1 VPSSK
6 QIDKLLSSFS
16 QLNLIH
22 ERDIYL
28 GQEIYHPRLLPK
40 KKRGAKKR
48 VFHSKLPISF
58 SSCMLYIVVDLLC
71 YRFACGVI
79 VWEKKK
85 NTMSFPMCHSEAIG
99 IVSCTVVG
107 FGKKSE
113 L

>member
-28 GQEIYHPRLLPK
+28 GQEIYHPK
-40 KKRGAKKR
+40 KKSRREEK
-48 VFHSKLPISF
+48 SF
-58 SSCMLYIVVDLLC
+58 SFQTSDLSLSSCLALCYIVVDLLC
-71 YRFACGVI
+71 YRSGGVI

-85 NTMSFPMCHSEAIG
+85 NTMSFPRSHHQKL
-99 IVSCTVVG
+99 SCTVVG
-107 FGKKSE
+107 LEK